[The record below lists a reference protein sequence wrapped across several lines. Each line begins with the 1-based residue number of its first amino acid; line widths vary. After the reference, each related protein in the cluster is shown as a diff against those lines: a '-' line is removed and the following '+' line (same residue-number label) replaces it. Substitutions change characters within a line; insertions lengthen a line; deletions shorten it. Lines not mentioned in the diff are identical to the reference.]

1 MGKKIYKNK
10 EIDIMDFIS
19 EEENILR
26 QEWLSKYNK
35 LSTIDKEKI
44 DKLKEINPKEFQLRV
59 IKRKRIRPQEG
70 DVFVLSP
77 REGMYFYGKVLK
89 SNIERVDNNTFI
101 EGSNVVAIFNC
112 KTREISLEDYKPNYD
127 DLLIRIAIVD
137 YSYWTRGYFY
147 TIANIPLDENEKNID
162 YGFYSVGF
170 GKFYKSTG
178 EEIMHKPKI
187 FGMNGI
193 TTIIGIAK
201 EIESEFI
208 FNPKLLEF

>member
-1 MGKKIYKNK
+1 MH
-10 EIDIMDFIS
+10 FIS
-19 EEENILR
+19 DEENILR
-26 QEWLSKYNK
+26 QEWEKKYNG
-35 LSTIDKEKI
+35 LTQEDKEKI
-44 DKLKEINPKEFQLRV
+44 DLLYEIDPKEFQLRV

-77 REGMYFYGKVLK
+77 REDMYFYGKVLK
-89 SNIERVDNNTFI
+89 SNIERIDNNSWM
-101 EGSNVVAIFNC
+101 EGKNVIAIFNF

-137 YSYWTRGYFY
+137 YTYWTRGYFY
-147 TIANIPLDENEKNID
+147 TIANIPLNDYEKNLD
-162 YGFYSVGF
+162 YGFFDIVFGGF
-170 GKFYKSTG
+170 FKATG
-178 EEIMHKPKI
+178 ERMNHKPKL
-187 FGMNGI
+187 FGTYAI